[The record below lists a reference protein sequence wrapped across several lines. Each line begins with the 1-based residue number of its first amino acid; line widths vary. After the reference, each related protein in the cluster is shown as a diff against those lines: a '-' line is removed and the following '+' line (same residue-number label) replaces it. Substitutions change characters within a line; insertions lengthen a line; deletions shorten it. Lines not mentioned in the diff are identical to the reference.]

1 MSPDCQQT
9 GTRVAVAVGSCQ
21 FHVSRSP
28 VQIVAIVKYVPVI
41 PQYSEGVA
49 LVEVSGQ
56 RYRKRQRNQVAREP
70 DFPAEHENG
79 M

>member
-1 MSPDCQQT
+1 M
-9 GTRVAVAVGSCQ
+9 V
-21 FHVSRSP
+21 
-28 VQIVAIVKYVPVI
+28 IVKYVPVI
-41 PQYSEGVA
+41 PQYFEGVV